1 MISSFT
7 TKFLI
12 EQAKLDR
19 LEQLQLREHLLEVPA
34 IARLFN
40 NMNDITPNQKLTSEE
55 RLNSISGFQ
64 VQFDRLNKENELL
77 NGAIPFQDAIQA
89 LPAARFVQP
98 KVSPDRGIKPEIEQ
112 KEEEQ
117 NEQYEDVLE
126 EKDKLA
132 KASD

>member
-40 NMNDITPNQKLTSEE
+40 NMNDITPN
-55 RLNSISGFQ
+55 
-64 VQFDRLNKENELL
+64 
-77 NGAIPFQDAIQA
+77 
-89 LPAARFVQP
+89 
-98 KVSPDRGIKPEIEQ
+98 
-112 KEEEQ
+112 
-117 NEQYEDVLE
+117 
-126 EKDKLA
+126 
-132 KASD
+132 